1 MPFNFSHTV
10 KFALCASALAV
21 TSANSIYAAEHPHEK
36 ASSKTKAQSETI
48 VEFEEDLNAHFERH
62 AKKLREALKAAK
74 DSAPKSRFNDRDDEP
89 STKARVIVKELK
101 KGESG
106 DSHTHTRTKRIEIIE
121 NPDEL
126 REAAKSLQN
135 MLAESG
141 LLESLADVVIEM
153 ADDIELEDTGN
164 GMRLSF
170 NGNRLGGFSVDKDAE
185 QLTLETMGNNTT
197 IEKEVFIENG
207 KKKTRIVIET
217 DSDDVDFDIVPK
229 SKKRSGTEF

>member
-1 MPFNFSHTV
+1 
-10 KFALCASALAV
+10 
-21 TSANSIYAAEHPHEK
+21 
-36 ASSKTKAQSETI
+36 
-48 VEFEEDLNAHFERH
+48 
-62 AKKLREALKAAK
+62 
-74 DSAPKSRFNDRDDEP
+74 
-89 STKARVIVKELK
+89 VKELK
-101 KGESG
+101 KGESD

-217 DSDDVDFDIVPK
+217 DSDDVNFDIVPK